1 MQKRQTCLSGYA
13 EMQLILYKDNANRA
27 QKRQTR
33 LSGYAEMQLILY
45 KDKANRAQKRQ
56 TCLSGYAEMQLILY
70 KDTANREQ
78 KRQTRLS
85 GYAEMQLILYKDT
98 ANRAKEKTHCHM
110 LPPLRINHP
119 FTNAHFLTKRKI
131 FAKTV
136 CMLTFIRIFAP
147 KFPRGERVPLF
158 CRKSAG
164 AFLRRM
170 PKKALSMNYNLFE

>member
-1 MQKRQTCLSGYA
+1 MPRCSLSYA
-13 EMQLILYKDNANRA
+13 KIPQIESRSAK
-27 QKRQTR
+27 
-33 LSGYAEMQLILY
+33 
-45 KDKANRAQKRQ
+45 
-56 TCLSGYAEMQLILY
+56 
-70 KDTANREQ
+70 ANREQ

-85 GYAEMQLILYKDT
+85 GYAEMQLTLYKDT
-98 ANRAKEKTHCHM
+98 ANRAKEKTHCHK
-110 LPPLRINHP
+110 LPPPRINHP